1 MNPWQQKSLNLKVG
15 DFIIWQDEAVE
26 VEGQPAVVT
35 PGMKGEVISLQDS
48 FHLDVAEVE
57 PIPPKAV
64 VRFDS
69 GITLMVDERMRWE
82 AGCWLTREG
91 PASNRGASGDSTCLR
106 EIWWESSQLSNWTKL
121 NSCPSGSLR

>member
-1 MNPWQQKSLNLKVG
+1 MDPWRKESLNLEVG

-35 PGMKGEVISLQDS
+35 PGMKDKVSSLHDG
-48 FHLDVAEVE
+48 FHLDVMQGKA
-57 PIPPKAV
+57 IPPKAV

-91 PASNRGASGDSTCLR
+91 PASICLR
-106 EIWWESSQLSNWTKL
+106 NW
-121 NSCPSGSLR
+121 SAQ

>member
-1 MNPWQQKSLNLKVG
+1 MMNPWQRKSLNLKVG

-91 PASNRGASGDSTCLR
+91 PASICLR
-106 EIWWESSQLSNWTKL
+106 NW
-121 NSCPSGSLR
+121 SAQ